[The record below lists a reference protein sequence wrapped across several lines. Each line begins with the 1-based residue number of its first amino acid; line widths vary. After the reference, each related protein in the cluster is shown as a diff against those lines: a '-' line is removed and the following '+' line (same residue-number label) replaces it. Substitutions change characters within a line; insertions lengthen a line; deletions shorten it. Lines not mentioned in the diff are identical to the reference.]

1 VIFGALLIEF
11 LPIYAQDPPLL
22 PFELSKQ
29 SPTVVFGVILILI
42 MFVLPGG
49 VASLIRR
56 ATAPIVRN
64 LNRPKRPKP
73 EPQLLPESAER

>member
-1 VIFGALLIEF
+1 MSEGRSDFLARLRTVTPLKVI
-11 LPIYAQDPPLL
+11 
-22 PFELSKQ
+22 
-29 SPTVVFGVILILI
+29 TVGVILILI